1 MRKLAICLAKGGVGK
16 TTTAT
21 NLAFG
26 LASRGKQV
34 LLVDCD
40 TQGQAGFFLG
50 HKPKEGLAEV
60 LQKTRAFDDV
70 VCEVRPN
77 LALLAGGRAL
87 SDATLAIASRTMGIE
102 RALSE
107 ALKPAEGRYDLV
119 LLDMAPGWDLLSVNA
134 LIYAREII
142 APVELQMAAVESLG
156 QFVERVEDVQEYNP
170 ELAIRYVL
178 PTMWDKRSR
187 ESQDILERLTL
198 IYPEQL
204 CDPIKASVKL
214 FEATGQGQS
223 IFEYAPRSTGA
234 EDYTKL
240 IERVLR

>member
-21 NLAFG
+21 NLACG
-26 LASRGKQV
+26 LASHGKKV

-50 HKPKEGLAEV
+50 IKPKEGLAEV
-60 LQKTRAFDDV
+60 LQKTRTFAEV
-70 VCEVRPN
+70 VCEIRPK
-77 LALLAGGRAL
+77 LDLLAGGRTL

-107 ALKPAEGRYDLV
+107 ALRPAEGHYDLV
-119 LLDMAPGWDLLSVNA
+119 ILDMAPGWDLLSVNA

-156 QFVERVEDVQEYNP
+156 QFVERVEDVQVYNP
-170 ELAIRYVL
+170 ELTIRYVL
-178 PTMWDKRSR
+178 PTMWDKRSK
-187 ESQDILERLTL
+187 ESQDILERLAL
-198 IYPEQL
+198 VYPEQL

-223 IFEYAPRSTGA
+223 IFEYAPKSTGA
-234 EDYTKL
+234 ADYAKL
-240 IERVLR
+240 IARVLR